1 MGNDNV
7 QKLEIIEQFKT
18 KYPGLIN
25 QDLYSMKYCQD
36 GLDAYLEMFFNNVPA
51 NPVVLNLDFI
61 SGDIDTE
68 SEVEEIP
75 LLFNPDAD
83 VVDNATAF
91 VELDQYS
98 LINCVDKLFTLE
110 AEQEISNNYLKNKSG
125 FIA

>member
-1 MGNDNV
+1 MGNDNA

-25 QDLYSMKYCQD
+25 PDLISLKYCQD
-36 GLDAYLEMFFNNVPA
+36 GIVAYLEIFFNNVPA

-61 SGDIDTE
+61 SGDFEQETVTDD
-68 SEVEEIP
+68 IP

-83 VVDNATAF
+83 VVDNATTF

-98 LINCVDKLFTLE
+98 LINCVDKLFTPE
-110 AEQEISNNYLKNKSG
+110 AEQEISNTYLKNKSG

>member
-25 QDLYSMKYCQD
+25 PDLYSMKYCQD
-36 GLDAYLEMFFNNVPA
+36 DLDAYLEMFFSNVPA

-61 SGDIDTE
+61 SGDVDGEPETWQI
-68 SEVEEIP
+68 S

-98 LINCVDKLFTLE
+98 LINCVEKLFTPE
-110 AEQEISNNYLKNKSG
+110 AEQEISNTYLKNSR
-125 FIA
+125 AL